1 MTRAISRYFLFVI
14 LLFLPVGLSAERV
27 SDLPAPTTYVNDFA
41 HVLSP
46 AGSQRVSD
54 LCAQVHQKANADLV
68 VVTINTLDDGQ
79 SVEDFAVA
87 LEEKWKIGKKGED
100 RSALLILV
108 MNPHKLKIE
117 TGYGLEGILNDA
129 KAGAILD
136 QAVPFARSGDYDG
149 AVLTGVQGI
158 ANVVAADAN
167 VTLTPTEHTYHR
179 EAGAAPQK
187 LGMGQILL
195 GFAFVG
201 LVLYLLSTGRIGWLW
216 FILSMFMGGGG
227 GGGGRNDDDRGGGGF
242 GGGEGGGSGGGG
254 ASRDF

>member
-1 MTRAISRYFLFVI
+1 MTRLVSRFLIVF
-14 LLFLPVGLSAERV
+14 LLLLPAVGLRAEKV
-27 SDLPAPTTYVNDFA
+27 SDLPMPTTYVNDFA

-46 AGSQRVSD
+46 EGSQRVSD
-54 LCAQVHQKANADLV
+54 LCAQVHLKANADLV
-68 VVTINTLDDGQ
+68 VLTINTLDNGQ
-79 SVEDFAVA
+79 SVDDFAVA

-100 RSALLILV
+100 RSALFLLV

-136 QAVPFARSGDYDG
+136 QAVPFARSGDYDT
-149 AVLTGVQGI
+149 AVMTGVQGI
-158 ANVVAADAN
+158 ADVVAADAN
-167 VTLTPTEHTYHR
+167 VTLTPTVHTYHR
-179 EAGAAPQK
+179 EGAAASQK

-242 GGGEGGGSGGGG
+242 GGGDGGGSGGGG

>member
-1 MTRAISRYFLFVI
+1 MRRLLPRFLLVL
-14 LLFLPVGLSAERV
+14 LLFLPVAGLRAEKV
-27 SDLPAPTTYVNDFA
+27 SDLPMPTAYVNDFA

-46 AGSQRVSD
+46 EGSQRVSD

-100 RSALLILV
+100 RSALFILV
-108 MNPHKLKIE
+108 INPHKLKIE

-136 QAVPFARSGDYDG
+136 QAVPFARSGDYDE
-149 AVLTGVQGI
+149 AVMTGVQGV
-158 ANVVAADAN
+158 ADVVAADAN
-167 VTLTPTEHTYHR
+167 VTLTSTVHTYHR
-179 EAGAAPQK
+179 EAAAPPQK

-216 FILSMFMGGGG
+216 FILGMFMGGG

-242 GGGEGGGSGGGG
+242 GGGDGGGSGGGG